1 MNIDF
6 VITAAKAMA
15 DKGEKELSYGMASG
29 AATLQ
34 KAAKQYRTAAE
45 ADPSR
50 KDELIALA
58 EACEQ
63 KAGNPPAAAPGPSNP
78 QRPATPA
85 RPSAPQRPGTPPT
98 PNGTPRANSQSENK
112 PEVTAR
118 VEEASEDISAEE
130 AMERLN
136 SLTGLTTVKKQV
148 QTYVSQMRVFS
159 ERERLNLPVPKD
171 FSYHL
176 VFTGNPGTGKTTV
189 ARLMGQ
195 IYKALGILEK
205 GHLVEASSS
214 DLVAG
219 YVGQTAPKTRAL
231 VETALGGVLFVDEA
245 YTLNGNEKGNEFGKQ
260 AIDELLKCME
270 DYRRELIV
278 VIAGYCEPMKEL
290 LLTNPGLQS
299 RFNTTIEF
307 EDYTADELMSIFNGL
322 CSKNEYNLSSGS
334 QFMLQSYF
342 KKLYEGRDEN
352 FGNGRTVRNTFQR
365 IVQSQ
370 AVRLD
375 KMMSKMAA
383 GEATREMFTLIN
395 EEDVANAIGEGKDM
409 SAEYMRTKKETDD
422 SVIFNYLAQ
431 SNLTSASIA
440 LCSRLESLLKHVYG
454 YQGELYE
461 MINQLRSSGGERA
474 RLLKKQDYDCLYRIR
489 TYRNAHIHS
498 GKDEVDLTP
507 QDILDGLK
515 IISSLE

>member
-1 MNIDF
+1 MNIEF
-6 VITAAKAMA
+6 VLTSAKALA
-15 DKGEKELSYGMASG
+15 DKGERELSYGMASG

-45 ADPSR
+45 ADPTR
-50 KDELIALA
+50 RDELIALA

-63 KAGNPPAAAPGPSNP
+63 KAASPASAPQKPSTP
-78 QRPATPA
+78 QRPATP
-85 RPSAPQRPGTPPT
+85 PRPGTPPA
-98 PNGTPRANSQSENK
+98 PGSTPRTGGQAEVK

-130 AMERLN
+130 AMARLN
-136 SLTGLTTVKKQV
+136 ALTGLTTVKTQV
-148 QTYVSQMRVFS
+148 QTYVSQMRVFNQ
-159 ERERLNLPVPKD
+159 REKLNLPVPKD

-219 YVGQTAPKTRAL
+219 YVGQTAPKTRAV
-231 VETALGGVLFVDEA
+231 VETALGGVLFIDEA

-278 VIAGYCEPMKEL
+278 VIAGYCGPMKDL
-290 LLTNPGLQS
+290 IDTNPGLQS

-307 EDYTADELMSIFNGL
+307 EDYKPDELMSIFNGL
-322 CSKNEYNLSSGS
+322 IKKNEYTLTPGAES
-334 QFMLQSYF
+334 MLRGYF
-342 KKLYEGRDEN
+342 QKLFDNRDEN

-365 IVQSQ
+365 VVQKQ

-375 KMMSKMAA
+375 KMMTQL
-383 GEATREMFTLIN
+383 GVEQTTREMFTLIN
-395 EEDVANAIGEGKDM
+395 EEDISAAIGEGKDV
-409 SAEYMRTKKETDD
+409 SAEYLRTKNETND

-431 SNLTSASIA
+431 SNLVSASIA
-440 LCSRLESLLKHVYG
+440 LCSRLESLLKHIYG
-454 YQGELYE
+454 FQGELYE
-461 MINQLRSSGGERA
+461 MINQLRSSGGGT
-474 RLLKKQDYDCLYRIR
+474 RLLTKQDFDCLYRIR